1 MKWSLKVINFIFDIL
16 WKMVFWEQLNPYEDS
31 DQTKEELKSK
41 EWLNSP
47 DQPADSDVV
56 NNFFRDTKL
65 MSPADYEQALTPR
78 VIDGMNWL
86 DSATYGKLKEA
97 FVALG
102 AVVGKNNSPL
112 QAPNGWEEAKD
123 EVLTSERRFDFW
135 RTAVTPNAS
144 EGSSLW

>member
-65 MSPADYEQALTPR
+65 MSPDDYEQALTPR

-86 DSATYGKLKEA
+86 DSATYGKLEKARSE
-97 FVALG
+97 LG
-102 AVVGKNNSPL
+102 EVVGINNSTLP
-112 QAPNGWEEAKD
+112 APNWWNASKD
-123 EVLTSERRFDFW
+123 EVSASERRFDFW